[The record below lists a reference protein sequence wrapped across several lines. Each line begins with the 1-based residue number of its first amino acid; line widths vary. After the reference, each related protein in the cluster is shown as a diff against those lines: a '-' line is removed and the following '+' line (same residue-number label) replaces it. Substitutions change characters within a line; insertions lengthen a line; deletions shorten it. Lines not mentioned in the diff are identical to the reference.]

1 MSVADEAVG
10 RRVLVTGATGF
21 IGGHLVRHLV
31 RRCARV
37 VCLVRARSHRDRLA
51 GLPVDLV
58 FGDLDD
64 DDALRTAVR
73 GVSDVYHLAGLIKA
87 RRAEEFHRV
96 NVAGTARL
104 LEACT
109 RSGDAPPRVV
119 LVSSLAACGPST
131 VDVPLTEDV
140 PPRPLSAY
148 GRSKLAA
155 EREALARADRLP
167 IIVIR
172 PPVVY
177 GPGDRAT
184 LVFFRLANLGL
195 SLVGDVRLS
204 LVHVDDLV
212 RGLLLAGR
220 TEAPTGRTYFVGGD
234 ERPTLQELTR
244 LIAAGLGRRA
254 VGVRIPY
261 PVAHLAARGVELAS
275 GLAGRP
281 AMFTTDKARDLY
293 QSAWCCRSDRARREL
308 GFAQQVTLEDGL
320 HRTAHW
326 YQRHGWL

>member
-1 MSVADEAVG
+1 MNTVEGAVG
-10 RRVLVTGATGF
+10 QRVLVTGATGF
-21 IGGHLVRHLV
+21 IGGHLVRGLV
-31 RRCARV
+31 QRGSRV
-37 VCLVRARSHRDRLA
+37 VCLVRAGSCLDRL
-51 GLPVDLV
+51 GSLPVDLV
-58 FGDLDD
+58 SGDLDD
-64 DDALRTAVR
+64 AAALRTAVR
-73 GVSDVYHLAGLIKA
+73 GVSHVYHLAGLIKA

-96 NVAGTARL
+96 NGEGTARL
-104 LEACT
+104 LEACA

-131 VDVPLTEDV
+131 VDAPLTEEAT
-140 PPRPLSAY
+140 PRPLSAY
-148 GRSKLAA
+148 GQSKLAA
-155 EREALARADRLP
+155 EREAHARADRLP
-167 IIVIR
+167 IVVIR

-195 SLVGDVRLS
+195 SLVADVQLS

-220 TEAPTGRTYFVGGD
+220 AEAATGTTYFVSGD
-234 ERPTLQELTR
+234 ERPTLQELMR
-244 LIAAGLGRRA
+244 LIAAGLGRRV

-281 AMFTTDKARDLY
+281 AMFTRDKARELY
-293 QSAWCCRSDRARREL
+293 QPAWCCRADRARREL
-308 GFAQQVTLEDGL
+308 GFVQHVMLEQGL

-326 YQRHGWL
+326 YRRHGWL